1 MDKKQMVSYGAIIH
15 HISNYRRITR
25 PMLLDL
31 NEMSLF
37 YVLKVIEK
45 YDEIVCSLL
54 DILEDINIKS
64 SDLYSNGNT

>member
-1 MDKKQMVSYGAIIH
+1 MDKRLMLSFATISH
-15 HISNYRRITR
+15 HVANFRRIT
-25 PMLLDL
+25 PEMLEDI
-31 NEMSLF
+31 SLMDNW
-37 YVLKVIEK
+37 YRQKIIEK